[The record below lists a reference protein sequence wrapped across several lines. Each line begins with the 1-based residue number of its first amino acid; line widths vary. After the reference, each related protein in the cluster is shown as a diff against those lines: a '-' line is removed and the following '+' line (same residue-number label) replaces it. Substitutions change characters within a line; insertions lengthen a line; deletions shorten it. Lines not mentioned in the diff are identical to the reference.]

1 MFGDLIL
8 RLRSLLRRAAV
19 EQELDDELRFHLEQQ
34 VNSYVRRGLSRG
46 DAIRRA
52 RLEFGGLDQIKEAH
66 RDVRGIGVLSHL
78 GRDLRH
84 AFRQFRRAR
93 GFTALAV
100 LCLGLAIGVNTS
112 IFGVLNSVLFRP
124 MPVEQADRLIV
135 ISRGQAAT
143 FSYPTYRDFRDRT
156 RTLSGLT
163 ASLPMESDLDID
175 GDSIFVAAEAV
186 SGNYSQIIGARTV
199 LGRWFTTDT
208 EPVAVI
214 SYAVW
219 QRSFNLS
226 PDVLGRTVRSE
237 SQSYTVV
244 GVAPREFNGIFSPLR
259 TDIWVPIATRSAMAA
274 RLEDRSSRLLML
286 FGRLSDN
293 ATAAMVSSELNL
305 IDAQLV
311 SERVTQSVTA
321 PIVADHVRGIAN
333 VTNRRSAQ
341 IVATFL
347 TVVVSLVL
355 LIACV
360 NVGNLLLVRGA
371 MRQREFALRR
381 ALGASRHRVLQQLLT
396 ESLMLAVAGGACG
409 LLFARWSN
417 ALLER
422 TLPLEQGFF
431 PVQLNFD
438 LDWRVITFAT
448 VVSLVTT
455 ILCGMLPAWR
465 TSRTDG
471 LVAFKGEIVGGVPRR
486 RPLGLIAQVVM
497 SFVLLLVAGTFVQA
511 LVRMQTADP
520 GFAVAGRL
528 YAFAFVSTPGVS
540 PATSRQ
546 IYSRALE
553 ELRALPGVQTA
564 TQSYSLP
571 FMPTASNCAAR
582 ANGPR
587 LSITTGAVDPGYFR
601 TMDIGVLA
609 GREFTSSDTPS
620 DAPVVIVNEHLA
632 SGLWP
637 NRSAIGEQVL
647 IGCDAAKPATV
658 VGVVSN
664 SSVRSLGEPPHPH
677 VYFPFAQNFS
687 GGLTAI
693 LVETS
698 TPPATLIEP
707 VRRTLLAVG
716 QGMRVYTVRPLS
728 EHVEQSY
735 SAIRWQTSILTSFGL
750 LALVLA
756 AVGLYGVIAYRV
768 ALRTREIGV
777 RMALGAARRNVFRE
791 VVGQGLSIALIG
803 VVIGGALMVMVGR
816 LLGALDAAIQPPGL
830 VVLGVTGLIWIVV
843 AILATYVPAA
853 RASGVNPLIA
863 LRYE

>member
-1 MFGDLIL
+1 MFGDLII
-8 RLRSLLRRAAV
+8 RVRSLLRGAAV

-259 TDIWVPIATRSAMAA
+259 TDIWVPIATRSAMAP

-347 TVVVSLVL
+347 TVVVSRVL

-448 VVSLVTT
+448 VVSLLTT
-455 ILCGMLPAWR
+455 VLCGMLPAWR